1 VNPQPV
7 FSVFF
12 YIYIMTGLNIKVL
25 FLLAVSFTARTGYL
39 SAQLPVSIPNK
50 GLQAYWP
57 FNGTANDVSGKNRHG
72 NVNQVSLTAD
82 RFGNANSAYSFNGF
96 SSFITTN
103 YEGILGSKPRAV
115 SFWAKT
121 NSRKASSLISWG
133 SNHSYPTN
141 GHRFDCGFNYIEY
154 GPNIDISDAS
164 ITYEANNYPHDGE
177 WHHYVY
183 QFTVPI
189 LKNVEIYQD
198 GMLLTHW
205 AHIFYVNAFI
215 NTQPLDKVV
224 FGCLFYPNEGSS
236 LVEEKDAEKFEKK
249 WREAFAVLKL
259 VPPSSAQYYHKDKKH
274 AFFFEGQLDDIAIYD
289 RALSKKEIMALYNSP
304 NPKPDI
310 LLRAGKWA
318 LTLASLALIIWL
330 AMIYVKLRIRKALR
344 KETEKNYLRNNSY
357 EQQNKVLKA
366 QMDPHF
372 IFNSLNTIQQF
383 IVTNDN
389 EKAQLYLYKFS
400 RLMRQMIE
408 SNLKDSI
415 SLEEEIELC
424 ERYLEIET
432 LRFDNIFNYSIT
444 APEGQDPSEI
454 FIPHFLIQPFIENAI
469 WHALLPKKGHKQID
483 IVFKIVDENTL
494 SCSIDDNG
502 VGRKTSETKTKSTN
516 KKSLA
521 INFIKQRLDLMSKIR
536 NTLYQMSII
545 DKVSET
551 GVSEGTRVVI
561 TMPIM

>member
-1 VNPQPV
+1 
-7 FSVFF
+7 
-12 YIYIMTGLNIKVL
+12 MKVL
-25 FLLAVSFTARTGYL
+25 SLLVVSLTAQASYV
-39 SAQLPVSIPNK
+39 SAQVPSSVPKK

-57 FNGTANDVSGKNRHG
+57 FTGNADDVSGKNRHG
-72 NVNQVSLTAD
+72 KVNQASLTTD
-82 RFGNANSAYSFNGF
+82 RFGNANGAYSFNGF

-103 YEGILGSKPRAV
+103 YKGISGSKPRAV
-115 SFWAKT
+115 SFWVKT
-121 NSRKASSLISWG
+121 RARNATAVISWG
-133 SNHSYPTN
+133 ANHSYPDN
-141 GHRFDCGFNYIEY
+141 GHRFDCGFNYKEY
-154 GPNIDISDAS
+154 GACIDIADAS

-183 QFTVPI
+183 QFTIPV
-189 LKNVEIYQD
+189 LKDVEIYQD
-198 GMLLTHW
+198 GMLLTHS
-205 AHIFYVNAFI
+205 AHKFYPNAFI
-215 NTQPLDKVV
+215 NTKLLDKVI
-224 FGCLFYPNEGSS
+224 FGCLYFPNEGSS
-236 LVEEKDAEKFEKK
+236 LVDEKDAEKFEKE
-249 WREAFAVLKL
+249 WRAAFKMLKL
-259 VPPSSAQYYHKDKKH
+259 PPASSAPYYHKDKKH
-274 AFFFEGQLDDIAIYD
+274 DYFFAGQLDDIAIYD
-289 RALSKKEIMALYNSP
+289 RALSKKEIMALYNAP
-304 NPKPDI
+304 NPRPDI
-310 LLRAGKWA
+310 LRIIVKW
-318 LTLASLALIIWL
+318 TLVFTVVIMIILLAKF
-330 AMIYVKLRIRKALR
+330 YTKFRIRKALR
-344 KETEKNYLRNNSY
+344 KETEKNFLRNNAY

-383 IVTNDN
+383 IVTNNN

-444 APEGQDPSEI
+444 APEGKDPSEI

-469 WHALLPKKGHKQID
+469 WHGLLPKKGDKQIE

-494 SCSIDDNG
+494 SCTIDDNG
-502 VGRKTSETKTKSTN
+502 VGRKTFEQTTSATR

-521 INFIKQRLDLMSKIR
+521 INFIRQRLELMSKIR
-536 NTLYQMSII
+536 NTLYQMTII
-545 DKVSET
+545 DKVSDT
-551 GVSEGTRVVI
+551 GESEGTRVVI

>member
-1 VNPQPV
+1 VNPRL
-7 FSVFF
+7 SYSSFF
-12 YIYIMTGLNIKVL
+12 YIYSVTSLNIKV
-25 FLLAVSFTARTGYL
+25 FSLLAIFFTARTGYL
-39 SAQLPVSIPNK
+39 SAQLPEFIPNK
-50 GLQAYWP
+50 GLQAYWS
-57 FNGTANDVSGKNRHG
+57 FNGTANDASGNNRHG

-121 NSRKASSLISWG
+121 RSRKPVSIISWG
-133 SNHSYPTN
+133 SNQNYPTN

-154 GPNIDISDAS
+154 GPNIDIADAS

-177 WHHYVY
+177 WHHYIY
-183 QFTVPI
+183 QFTIPV
-189 LKNVEIYQD
+189 LKDIEIYQD
-198 GMLLTHW
+198 GMLLTHS
-205 AHIFYVNAFI
+205 AHKFYPYTFVNTKA
-215 NTQPLDKVV
+215 LDKLI

-236 LVEEKDAEKFEKK
+236 LVDEKDAEKFEKK
-249 WREAFAVLKL
+249 WQEAFKVLKL
-259 VPPSSAQYYHKDKKH
+259 KPPSSAQYFHKDKKH

-289 RALSKKEIMALYNSP
+289 RALSKKEILALYNAP

-318 LTLASLALIIWL
+318 LILATLILIIWA
-330 AMIYVKLRIRKALR
+330 AMIYVKFRIRKALR
-344 KETEKNYLRNNSY
+344 KETEKNYLRNNAY

-389 EKAQLYLYKFS
+389 EKAQHYLYKFS

-424 ERYLEIET
+424 ERYLEIES
-432 LRFDNIFNYSIT
+432 LRFDNIFNYSIS
-444 APEGQDPSEI
+444 APAGKDPSEI

-502 VGRKTSETKTKSTN
+502 VGRKTSETKTNSTN

-536 NTLYQMSII
+536 QTLYQMSII
-545 DKVSET
+545 DKVNET
-551 GVSEGTRVVI
+551 GESEGTRVVI